1 MHDENHDDWDDQPSK
16 SQVKRELAELVTL
29 AKELVELPQKRLDQI
44 PLDDDVLAEGIAL
57 ARRITANSGKKRQIQ
72 FIGKRLR
79 QVDTGP
85 ILKALNQQHDTDTA
99 ATEQHHQA
107 EAWRLSILKEG
118 QSAINAFIG
127 KYPQAERTQIRSLWQ
142 QAVKETSQQEPP
154 VAFRKLYRTLLEA
167 ITFRA

>member
-44 PLDDDVLAEGIAL
+44 PLDDDVLTEGIAL

-85 ILKALNQQHDTDTA
+85 ILKALNQHHDTDTA

-107 EAWRLSILKEG
+107 
-118 QSAINAFIG
+118 
-127 KYPQAERTQIRSLWQ
+127 
-142 QAVKETSQQEPP
+142 
-154 VAFRKLYRTLLEA
+154 
-167 ITFRA
+167 

>member
-16 SQVKRELAELVTL
+16 SQVKRELAELVNL

-44 PLDDDVLAEGIAL
+44 PIFDDVLTEGIAL

-79 QVDTGP
+79 QIDTAP

-99 ATEQHHQA
+99 LTEQHHQA
-107 EAWRLSILKEG
+107 EAWRLSILKDG
-118 QSAINAFIG
+118 QSAINTFVG

-142 QAVKETSQQEPP
+142 QAVKETSRQEPP
-154 VAFRKLYRTLLEA
+154 VAFRKLYRILLEA
-167 ITFRA
+167 ISFQA